1 MAEYADLVHEEGL
14 GCPVGRGEGVGGVRD
29 GPTRPASGRWRPW
42 VLVVVLLV
50 IPGLLYSAIPIVPF
64 LPLTTAQKVGL
75 SAGLVVVAEAVFL
88 GAALFLGR
96 EVISRY
102 RRLFD
107 PRTWRR
113 EG

>member
-1 MAEYADLVHEEGL
+1 
-14 GCPVGRGEGVGGVRD
+14 
-29 GPTRPASGRWRPW
+29 
-42 VLVVVLLV
+42 VVLLV

-113 EG
+113 KE

>member
-1 MAEYADLVHEEGL
+1 
-14 GCPVGRGEGVGGVRD
+14 VRD
-29 GPTRPASGRWRPW
+29 GPTQQEERAERPASGRWRPW
-42 VLVVVLLV
+42 VLVVLLLV

-88 GAALFLGR
+88 GAAFFLGG

-102 RRLFD
+102 RRFFD

-113 EG
+113 KR

>member
-1 MAEYADLVHEEGL
+1 MT
-14 GCPVGRGEGVGGVRD
+14 D
-29 GPTRPASGRWRPW
+29 GPVRPEKPATGRWRPW
-42 VLVVVLLV
+42 VLLVVLVV
-50 IPGLLYSAIPIVPF
+50 ISGLLYSTIPLVPF

-75 SAGLVVVAEAVFL
+75 SAGLVVAAEAVFW
-88 GAALFLGR
+88 GAALFLGG

-107 PRTWRR
+107 PRTWCR

>member
-1 MAEYADLVHEEGL
+1 MT
-14 GCPVGRGEGVGGVRD
+14 D
-29 GPTRPASGRWRPW
+29 GPVRPVKPATGRWRPW
-42 VLVVVLLV
+42 VLLVVLVV
-50 IPGLLYSAIPIVPF
+50 ISGLLYSTIPLVPF

-75 SAGLVVVAEAVFL
+75 SAGLVVAAEAVFW
-88 GAALFLGR
+88 GAALFLGG